1 MGGPSRE
8 FASEMDTLAE
18 ALSRIE
24 PLARDGAA
32 ALTDTEAAPSVEDA
46 LRRLGERGNVAE

>member
-1 MGGPSRE
+1 
-8 FASEMDTLAE
+8 MDTLAE